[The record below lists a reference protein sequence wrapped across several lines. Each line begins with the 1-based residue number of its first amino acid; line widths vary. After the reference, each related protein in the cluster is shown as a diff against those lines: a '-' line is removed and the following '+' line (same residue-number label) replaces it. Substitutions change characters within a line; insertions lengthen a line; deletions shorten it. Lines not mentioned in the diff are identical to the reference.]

1 MQALPFTAAAVLA
14 AGLAA
19 AGAARADDKD
29 PCAVKPYRPSVS
41 TPVDLTGPGCLEL
54 EVGGLRATGPGGDA
68 RDSLPYTLKLAFD
81 DQWGIRLGGDAWVR
95 QDAGGQRAKGGG
107 DTSVVLKHRFGD
119 SPWGLEL
126 GEKFPTAGSTLGSG
140 RADTTLNAIFSHDLP
155 ADLHTDLNLA
165 ESRVGLPGGHARG
178 WQTGWAASLGW
189 APDQQRWGLGA
200 EFSGTHQASVP
211 ATAQFLFAVSW
222 TWTLIELDVGGA
234 RGLNGAS
241 PHDQVFAGMTLS
253 LGKLF

>member
-1 MQALPFTAAAVLA
+1 MPSLPFAAAVLA

-54 EVGGLRATGPGGDA
+54 EAGGLRATGPGPDS

-81 DQWGIRLGGDAWVR
+81 DQWGVRLGGDAWVR
-95 QDAGGQRAKGGG
+95 QDAGGQVAKGGG
-107 DTSVVLKHRFGD
+107 DTSLVLKHRFGD

-126 GEKFPTAGSTLGSG
+126 GQKFPTAGATLGSG
-140 RADTTLNAIFSHDLP
+140 RADTTLNGIFSHDLP

-165 ESRVGLPGGHARG
+165 ETRVGLSGSHAHG
-178 WQTGWAASLGW
+178 WQTAWAASLSW

-200 EFSGTHQASVP
+200 EFSGTHQAAVP
-211 ATAQFLFAVSW
+211 DTAQFLFAVSW
-222 TWTLIELDVGGA
+222 TWTLLELDVGGA
-234 RGLNGAS
+234 RGLTGAS
-241 PHDQVFAGMTLS
+241 PHDQVFAGMTVS